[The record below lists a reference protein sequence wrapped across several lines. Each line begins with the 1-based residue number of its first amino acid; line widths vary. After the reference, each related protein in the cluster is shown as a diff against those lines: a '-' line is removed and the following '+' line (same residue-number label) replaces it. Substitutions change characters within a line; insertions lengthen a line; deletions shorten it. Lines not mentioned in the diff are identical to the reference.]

1 MTGTY
6 SKKNVVVE
14 MGSKSVT
21 PTEFKA
27 VGIFEKDV
35 PLVFSSLTSSGTLGL
50 NQNTLGVLLVFSIVP
65 QDWCKE
71 TS

>member
-6 SKKNVVVE
+6 SKKNVVE